1 MPQAK
6 RPSPQKMKGLP
17 KSTPDPYS
25 NQFNLLPLSLLYK
38 SYDLLRKKTNEQLR
52 NLERQGLENFSPLY
66 NALKSKGLRTEKRGK
81 IGGNVGF
88 APAFSEGDIK
98 KGKVSRSDFIKEYKR
113 IWQAHEAKSYS
124 VTKVRELQ
132 ELQLAQ
138 LGIDYD
144 EMQANPEL
152 YKDELNRYWELY
164 HELEDR
170 GLFLEFG
177 LKSEEAQEVVQKFYK
192 SHGDTKS
199 PKRIASNVQK
209 QVNDV
214 KEQSR
219 NDPYKTLDYYKYKNF
234 VGKYSDEDLFERE
247 EIIKNRQRLRSASNQ
262 MAYLLAQ
269 KNYGL
274 KPMQPS
280 FAGNERRLL

>member
-1 MPQAK
+1 MRKNKTTGMAK
-6 RPSPQKMKGLP
+6 TS
-17 KSTPDPYS
+17 PDPYT
-25 NQFNLLPLSLLYK
+25 NQFNLMPMSNLFK
-38 SYDLLRKKTNEQLR
+38 AYDLLIKKTNQRFRQL
-52 NLERQGLENFSPLY
+52 EKEGLENFSPVY
-66 NALKSKGLRTEKRGK
+66 SSLKSKGITTRQ
-81 IGGNVGF
+81 GNVGF
-88 APAFSEGDIK
+88 PRAFSK
-98 KGKVSRSDFIKEYKR
+98 KDVETGKVSRSDFLKEYKR
-113 IWQAHEAKSYS
+113 IYQAYQAKSSS
-124 VTKVRELQ
+124 VTKVRDLQ

-152 YKDELNRYWELY
+152 YKEELNRYWELY

-247 EIIKNRQRLRSASNQ
+247 EIVKNRQRLKSASNQ

-269 KNYGL
+269 KNYGS
-274 KPMQPS
+274 KPAQAS